1 MKFKKGTS
9 GNPTGRPPGIP
20 DRRTEL
26 RRKLEDRSGELL
38 DTAIEQA
45 LEGDSGLMRALLGRV
60 IAPAKPETLPASF
73 TLPHGSL
80 TEQAQAVMVAIASGQ
95 LPTST
100 GSELLSAMAQVAKIR
115 EADELESRIERL
127 ESAQNDS

>member
-1 MKFKKGTS
+1 
-9 GNPTGRPPGIP
+9 
-20 DRRTEL
+20 
-26 RRKLEDRSGELL
+26 
-38 DTAIEQA
+38 
-45 LEGDSGLMRALLGRV
+45 
-60 IAPAKPETLPASF
+60 LPASF